1 MAQVR
6 GVPETIKELRGVE
19 QAMTRAEID
28 DVYDAA
34 KSAAAALRA
43 GVPRQPLSNMKGGPI
58 RAHVERGSSSGR
70 YYGMPGSRR
79 LASVHLT
86 APVMTVISDMAAHS
100 HGSTMVDNLYGKY
113 ARGPSRWVWPTVER
127 FIPTFTRRIDLAI
140 RRTEVKV
147 NLRLRRRY

>member
-1 MAQVR
+1 MGRVR
-6 GVPETIKELRGVE
+6 GVRQTIAELNDLE

-43 GVPRQPLSNMKGGPI
+43 AVPSKPLSNMKGGAI
-58 RAHVERGSSSGR
+58 RAHVERGSTSGR
-70 YYGMPGSRR
+70 YYGMKDSRR

-86 APVMTVISDMAAHS
+86 APVMAVISDMAAIS
-100 HGSTMVDNLYGKY
+100 HGSSMVDNLYGKY

-127 FIPTFTRRIDLAI
+127 FIPTFTNRIDLAI